1 MQARNVRP
9 KDVPSGQA
17 LDTSVAKSA
26 SILPK
31 RRNIG
36 MLAVLVLLVSVTY
49 FLELQTVRSEWPKGA
64 EPVSSR
70 ERKENR
76 KIFVDLGANC
86 GNTYLKRKKLFDTD
100 EGPPWE
106 VYLWE
111 PSPQMHKFFL
121 NDLARENPSIVILPY
136 AAGVDSKK
144 ELQLYVHKG
153 QEHVT
158 DLKQFRDKGSCSPNS
173 PYNPSGGSTI
183 FQQAKVAGDS
193 VTIQQLNFPKWL
205 AQMKINEGDRFI
217 FKIDIEGAELDIMD
231 QMLSKKI
238 KDSSICMAE
247 VIEMEFHKNIF
258 EKWSKEFVQ
267 HEEFENNFENRF
279 LEKCGRQPNLVKLS

>member
-1 MQARNVRP
+1 M
-9 KDVPSGQA
+9 PSGQA
-17 LDTSVAKSA
+17 LDTSIAKST

-31 RRNIG
+31 RRKTVI
-36 MLAVLVLLVSVTY
+36 LVVLVLFVTVTY
-49 FLELQTVRSEWPKGA
+49 FLKLPTVRSEWPKGA
-64 EPVSSR
+64 EPISSR
-70 ERKENR
+70 KRKENR

-86 GNTYLKRKKLFDTD
+86 GNTYLKRKKKLFDID

-111 PSPQMHKFFL
+111 PSPQMHEFFL

-158 DLKQFRDKGSCSPNS
+158 DLKQFNDKGSCSPNS

-183 FQQAKVAGDS
+183 FQQAKVAGNS

-205 AQMKINEGDRFI
+205 AQMKLKEGDRFI
-217 FKIDIEGAELDIMD
+217 FKVDIEGAELEIMD
-231 QMLSKKI
+231 QMLSKEKE
-238 KDSSICMAE
+238 DSSICMAE

-258 EKWSKEFVQ
+258 QKGSKEFVQ
-267 HEEFENNFENRF
+267 HEEFENNFKNRF